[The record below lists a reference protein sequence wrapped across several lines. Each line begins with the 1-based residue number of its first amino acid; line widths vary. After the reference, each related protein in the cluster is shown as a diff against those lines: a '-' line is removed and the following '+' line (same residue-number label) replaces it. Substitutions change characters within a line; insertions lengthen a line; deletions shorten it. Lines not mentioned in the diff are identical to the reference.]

1 MKYLLDTHTF
11 LWWSLEPGKIPKK
24 VLERLKNPRNAMYL
38 SAASS
43 WEAQIKVG
51 LGKLVL
57 LESLEKIIRR
67 EITTNGWKALPV
79 TLEHTWKLAE
89 LPPLHQDPFD
99 RILIAQALVE
109 GLSIVSKDP
118 VFSAYGDVRV
128 VWYDE

>member
-1 MKYLLDTHTF
+1 M
-11 LWWSLEPGKIPKK
+11 
-24 VLERLKNPRNAMYL
+24 KNPRNAMYL

>member
-11 LWWSLEPGKIPKK
+11 LWWSLEPEKLPKK
-24 VLERLKNPRNAMYL
+24 VLERLKNPRNAIYL

-51 LGKLVL
+51 FRKLVL

-79 TLEHTWKLAE
+79 NLEHTWKLAE
-89 LPPLHQDPFD
+89 LPPLHRDPFD

-118 VFSAYGDVRV
+118 VFSAYGDVKV
-128 VWYDE
+128 VWAE